1 MKTIKL
7 DFPVM
12 SSWMEN
18 NGRRLDSRP
27 YLSGAFEAR
36 AILEKLSFKKEH
48 LKDLTVNGIDGI
60 FIAPYFKRVYVE
72 DPRYGIR
79 FLGNTN
85 ILAAD
90 FNDAPLLSRKVFEQ
104 YKKGLELK
112 EGWILITCFGTVG
125 NLAYC
130 RSEMSDCA
138 GSTNFMRIVADA
150 QKILPGY
157 LYSFI
162 SSKFGIPIVIEKETG
177 SIIPNLLPHHIADLP
192 VPRLGT
198 DIEETVNELIKEASI
213 KRTKALSI
221 LYESDKI
228 LEKKLQLPRL
238 PDLHEISKPLVAGVS
253 SSSLRMRFDGAF
265 HSPLALEA
273 EKAITKANCDIL
285 TLAHSSVTQ
294 NLFKPNIF
302 KRQWVDSENY
312 GPAFVSGNDIYRIS
326 PSPERFVSKKSK
338 DIETYLLKKG
348 WIVFQAAG
356 QLNGIFGWPI
366 LVNSHLD
373 GMFCA
378 DDVFRL
384 VPHNEADAGYI
395 YAYLRS
401 NYGQR
406 LLKRQAYGYS
416 IPRVVSEHVEQVI
429 IPWPDEKTRQSI
441 GQPVFNAWEDLAQAI
456 QIEAQAVQIVENTIE
471 NGGA

>member
-1 MKTIKL
+1 MKIK
-7 DFPVM
+7 VIR
-12 SSWMEN
+12 SSWMEEE
-18 NGRRLDSRP
+18 GRRLDCNP
-27 YLSGAFEAR
+27 YLSGAFEAKV
-36 AILEKLSFKKEH
+36 ILEKLSAKKQPLHEVTKGG
-48 LKDLTVNGIDGI
+48 LKGI
-60 FIAPYFKRVYVE
+60 FNGPRFSRNYVE
-72 DPRYGIR
+72 DPEHGIP
-79 FLGNTN
+79 FLGSTD

-90 FNDAPLLSRKVFEQ
+90 LSNLTLLS
-104 YKKGLELK
+104 KKQIASHPELLID
-112 EGWILITCFGTVG
+112 EGWTLITCSGTIG
-125 NLAYC
+125 RMAYS
-130 RSEMSDCA
+130 RSDMKGMA
-138 GSTNFMRIVADA
+138 GSQHFMRVVADNN
-150 QKILPGY
+150 KILPGY
-157 LYSFI
+157 LYAYL
-162 SSKFGIPIVIEKETG
+162 SSKFGVPLVISGTYG
-177 SIIPNLLPHHIADLP
+177 SIIQSIEPHHIADLP
-192 VPRLGT
+192 VPRLGA
-198 DIEETVNELIKEASI
+198 DIEQTVHELITAASI
-213 KRTKALSI
+213 KRTKALNI

-228 LEKKLQLPRL
+228 LENKIQLPRL

-265 HSPLALEA
+265 HSPLALEV

-285 TLAHSSVTQ
+285 TLAHRSVTQ

-302 KRQWVDSENY
+302 KRQWVESENY
-312 GPAFVSGNDIYRIS
+312 GPAFVSGNDIYRMS

-384 VPHNEADAGYI
+384 VPHNQSDAGYI

-416 IPRVVSEHVEQVI
+416 IPRVVYEHVEQVL

-441 GQPVFNAWEDLAQAI
+441 GQPVFNAWEDLSKAI
-456 QIEAQAVQIVENTIE
+456 QIEAQAVKIVESTIDK
-471 NGGA
+471 GGD

>member
-1 MKTIKL
+1 MKTTKL

-18 NGRRLDSRP
+18 NGRRLDCNP
-27 YLSGAFEAR
+27 YLSGAFEAKV
-36 AILEKLSFKKEH
+36 ILEKLSAKKQPLHEVT
-48 LKDLTVNGIDGI
+48 KGGMKGI
-60 FIAPYFKRVYVE
+60 FNGPRFARNYVE
-72 DPRYGIR
+72 DPEHGIP
-79 FLGNTN
+79 FLGSTD
-85 ILAAD
+85 ILTAD
-90 FNDAPLLSRKVFEQ
+90 LSNLPLLS
-104 YKKGLELK
+104 KKQVAAHPELLID
-112 EGWILITCFGTVG
+112 EGWTLITCSGTIGRMV
-125 NLAYC
+125 YS
-130 RSEMSDCA
+130 RSEMRAMA
-138 GSTNFMRIVADA
+138 GSQHFMRVVADA
-150 QKILPGY
+150 NKILPGY
-157 LYSFI
+157 LYAYL
-162 SSKFGIPIVIEKETG
+162 SSKFGVPLVISGTYG
-177 SIIPNLLPHHIADLP
+177 SIIQSIEPHHIADLP
-192 VPRLGT
+192 VPRLGA
-198 DIEETVNELIKEASI
+198 DIEEIVHELIKEASV
-213 KRTKALSI
+213 KRTKALNI

-228 LEKKLQLPRL
+228 LENKIQLPRL

-302 KRQWVDSENY
+302 KRQWVESENY
-312 GPAFVSGNDIYRIS
+312 GPAFVSGNDIYRMS

-384 VPHNEADAGYI
+384 VPHNEVDAGYI
-395 YAYLRS
+395 YAYFRS

-441 GQPVFNAWEDLAQAI
+441 GQPVFNAWEDLAKAI
-456 QIEAQAVQIVENTIE
+456 EIEAQAVKIVESTIDK
-471 NGGA
+471 GGV

>member
-1 MKTIKL
+1 MKTTKL

-12 SSWMEN
+12 SSWMES
-18 NGRRLDSRP
+18 NGRRLDCNP
-27 YLSGAFEAR
+27 YLSGAFEAKV
-36 AILEKLSFKKEH
+36 ILEKLSAKKQPLHEVTKGG
-48 LKDLTVNGIDGI
+48 LNGIFHAG
-60 FIAPYFKRVYVE
+60 RERRQYVD
-72 DPRYGIR
+72 DPAYGVP
-79 FLGNTN
+79 FLGSTD

-90 FNDAPLLSRKVFEQ
+90 LSSLSLLS
-104 YKKGLELK
+104 KKQVAANPNFAIQ
-112 EGWILITCFGTVG
+112 EGWTLITRSGTIGRMV
-125 NLAYC
+125 YV
-130 RSEMSDCA
+130 RSDMA
-138 GSTNFMRIVADA
+138 GMACTEHAMRVVPDVD
-150 QKILPGY
+150 KILPGY
-157 LYSFI
+157 LYAYL
-162 SSKFGIPIVIEKETG
+162 SSKFGVPLIISGTYG
-177 SIIPNLLPHHIADLP
+177 SIIQSIEPHHIADLP
-192 VPRLGT
+192 VPRLGA
-198 DIEETVNELIKEASI
+198 DIEETVDELIKEASI
-213 KRTKALSI
+213 KRAKALNI

-228 LEKKLQLPRL
+228 LENKIQLPRL

-273 EKAITKANCDIL
+273 EKAITKAKCDIL
-285 TLAHSSVTQ
+285 TLAHSSVNQ

-302 KRQWVDSENY
+302 KRQWVESENY
-312 GPAFVSGNDIYRIS
+312 GPAFVSGNDIYRMS

-441 GQPVFNAWEDLAQAI
+441 GQPVFNAWEDLAKAI
-456 QIEAQAVQIVENTIE
+456 QIEAQAVKIVESSIDK
-471 NGGA
+471 GGA